1 MFLLPFHIVGV
12 SHEANAADVVGRL
25 RMSADRVGEALA
37 ELHRRHVPAVILS
50 TCHRTELYWWGE
62 EELAEWFS
70 HTVQSDEPGMTERAQ
85 FTQLDADLAVRHL
98 FSVASGMKSA
108 RFGEPEILG
117 QVRRAWALARTIG
130 TSHGSIDG
138 TFRYAIEAARHVRGA
153 TGHEVD
159 ASLGERVHAQLVAGL
174 SARVHDDVD
183 IPQIVVV
190 GSGDAARG
198 VLEALRRTPIANAQ
212 VHVSSRTD
220 VRATA
225 LASEFGC
232 PVVPWNE
239 RAHALRE
246 ADAVVFA
253 VHVTSPLV
261 TAAFAPSIPDR
272 PTPAVWVD
280 LGVPSA
286 VDAAFA
292 SPHVEVISLASM
304 EAAEEATVQS
314 APWRAFH
321 DARQRRAAAALQ
333 QELARYA
340 RATHRHSLGARLGE
354 LEAQAVAVASSFR
367 DVPVD
372 EMVRKVTRL
381 VLREFARA

>member
-1 MFLLPFHIVGV
+1 M
-12 SHEANAADVVGRL
+12 
-25 RMSADRVGEALA
+25 
-37 ELHRRHVPAVILS
+37 LS
-50 TCHRTELYWWGE
+50 TCHRTELYWWGD
-62 EELAEWFS
+62 EELSEWFA
-70 HTVQSDEPGMTERAQ
+70 HTVQRHEPGAAVRAH

-98 FSVASGMKSA
+98 FSVASGMKSV

-117 QVRRAWALARTIG
+117 QLRRAWALARRVG

-138 TFRYAIEAARHVRGA
+138 TFRYAIEAARHVRA
-153 TGHEVD
+153 AMGHEAD
-159 ASLGERVHAQLVAGL
+159 ASLGERVHERLVAGL
-174 SARVHDDVD
+174 TVSGETARD

-198 VLEALRRTPIANAQ
+198 VLEALRRAPIAGAQ
-212 VHVSSRTD
+212 VHVTSRTD
-220 VRATA
+220 VRAAA

-232 PVVPWNE
+232 PMVPWNE
-239 RAHALRE
+239 REHALRE

-261 TAAFAPSIPDR
+261 PASFAATMPSKTR
-272 PTPAVWVD
+272 RAVWVD
-280 LGVPSA
+280 LGVPGA
-286 VDAAFA
+286 VDPGFA
-292 SPHVEVISLASM
+292 SPEVQMISLATI

-321 DARQRRAAAALQ
+321 DARQRRASAALQ

-340 RATHRHSLGARLGE
+340 RATHRHQLGARLGA

-367 DVPVD
+367 DAPVD